1 MKARHAK
8 VLLPWYKKLWGI
20 ITLII
25 LGLILI
31 ILVASTFYVF
41 NKIKEIKLEQTQGY
55 LNEQKQAYLKAIN
68 GDGTNYTLGSANPKI
83 SIVEFSDFACPFC
96 AESAPGIRAVSER
109 YKNQIKIIFRDYPL
123 HDNSI
128 DLALAA
134 RCAGEQGKFWE
145 FHDYLFT
152 NQNKLTDTGEALQ
165 TKLSA
170 AAQEQKINV
179 EQFTTC
185 LTDKKYLQDINTDF
199 QDGETLQVQGTPT
212 WFVNNY
218 RVTGA
223 LSEQKLEELINGLLK

>member
-1 MKARHAK
+1 MVGVTFGTPNTKQLSEPSKPCAS
-8 VLLPWYKKLWGI
+8 GI
-20 ITLII
+20 SPVIVPPKIGTTL
-25 LGLILI
+25 
-31 ILVASTFYVF
+31 
-41 NKIKEIKLEQTQGY
+41 
-55 LNEQKQAYLKAIN
+55 
-68 GDGTNYTLGSANPKI
+68 GTNYSLVLKIRTLELFKYITSRPVRHIEEMGY
-83 SIVEFSDFACPFC
+83 VQDQ
-96 AESAPGIRAVSER
+96 SAPGIRAVSER